1 MTIQTPPQVGVSIR
15 VNRLL
20 LQKIDLI
27 AANKLWTRSYTI
39 HRILEAGVEVG
50 EFAAILNGLQAQ
62 QDAVRAAE
70 QAKVDEEAK
79 ALAAKRAGR
88 AKSYASIRA
97 WDNTGTLGFGVP
109 KSLYPEAPQLDL
121 WTWGDHTRGWT
132 PAQVAC
138 LHKGIMPWESDWTAE
153 PPLVAP
159 HDGIRIKLGLP
170 RRPGPND
177 PPEPTTID
185 GWVQLWKNV
194 CAAMGRDPLV

>member
-1 MTIQTPPQVGVSIR
+1 MARQTPFINLSLRIDPADM
-15 VNRLL
+15 L
-20 LQKIDLI
+20 KIDRI
-27 AANKLWTRSYTI
+27 ADAKNWPRAEVVRRMIEEGLETGRLSQ
-39 HRILEAGVEVG
+39 ILRDQ
-50 EFAAILNGLQAQ
+50 QAEK
-62 QDAVRAAE
+62 DAVAAAE
-70 QAKVDEEAK
+70 QAKVDEEAQ

-121 WTWGDHTRGWT
+121 WTWGDHMRGWT

-153 PPLVAP
+153 PVRVSPN
-159 HDGIRIKLGLP
+159 DGIRIKLGLP
-170 RRPGPND
+170 RRRGPSD